1 MVIELKIERKKLKIA
16 VNVVSGPS
24 PDTLRASGEA
34 PDATKKGL
42 KYEEITFIRHFV
54 IRHFQFNS

>member
-1 MVIELKIERKKLKIA
+1 MPIHGERVLCL
-16 VNVVSGPS
+16 NVVSGPS